1 MPPVDHHTVLR
12 WSEHGLVAVDE
23 GPPGRLLVADSW
35 RVVDGSVRGYDAHW
49 ARFCGCCDE
58 LGLAPDLL
66 ARFRAAVTAAL
77 PRAGRWFPRIELA
90 GGAGGRVGSPP
101 DLRLRLRPA
110 QPAAAPRA
118 RVIVAE
124 PGDPRGHPRRKG
136 PDIPLLRE
144 LRAKAVAA
152 GADELLL
159 CDAGGR
165 LLEGAFTSLLW
176 WEGDTLWTTP
186 DERTLPSVTR
196 LLLLEIARERGTP
209 TGVRAPRPPELAGCE
224 TWLTNAAHGI
234 CVVGA
239 WGSRPAAPAPRAAEW
254 RAALERTAR
263 PI

>member
-1 MPPVDHHTVLR
+1 VPTVDHHTVLR
-12 WSEHGLVAVDE
+12 WSEHGLVALAEDPRGAV
-23 GPPGRLLVADSW
+23 LVADSW
-35 RVVDGSVRGYDAHW
+35 LVADGAVRGYDAHW

-66 ARFRAAVTAAL
+66 ARFRAAVSAAL

-90 GGAGGRVGSPP
+90 GSAGGRVGSSP

-110 QPAAAPRA
+110 QPPASRA

-124 PGDPRGHPRRKG
+124 PGDLRGHPRWKG
-136 PDIPLLRE
+136 PDIELLHE
-144 LRAKAVAA
+144 LRAQAVAA

-176 WEGDTLWTTP
+176 WEGDALCTTP
-186 DERTLPSVTR
+186 DERTLPGITR
-196 LLLLEIARERGTP
+196 LLLLQIARERGTP
-209 TGVRAPRPPELAGCE
+209 TRVRAPLAHELADCE

-239 WGSRPAAPAPRAAEW
+239 WGPEPAAPAPRAADW
-254 RAALERTAR
+254 RAALDRTAR
-263 PI
+263 PL